1 MIGYYARILADLDS
15 GLGVAVMI
23 NGPGDRD
30 SIAGYALSVIENA
43 LDRKPLP
50 PMPAVDPPARVKK
63 AADYAGTYAAP
74 DGRTLRLVADG
85 DHLLLLHSGQKLV
98 LESRDDDAFYVPH
111 PDFALFLLRF
121 GRAQGKVVE
130 AFFGPDW
137 YAGATYTGPREF
149 DHPAKWDA
157 YPGHYRT
164 PNPWEP
170 NFRIVL
176 RKGRLVFLTTEG
188 EEEVTPLGGGEF
200 RVGQEYSAERLRFDT
215 VIKGK
220 ALQANLSGIPYFRT
234 FTP

>member
-1 MIGYYARILADLDS
+1 S
-15 GLGVAVMI
+15 
-23 NGPGDRD
+23 
-30 SIAGYALSVIENA
+30 YALLLLESA
-43 LDRKPLP
+43 LHRQPLP
-50 PMPAVDPPARVKK
+50 PMPVADPPTRVKN
-63 AADYAGTYAAP
+63 AADYAGSYTSA
-74 DGRTLRLVADG
+74 DGRTLQVMADG
-85 DHLLLLHSGQKLV
+85 DRLLLLHDGQKLV

-200 RVGQEYSAERLRFDT
+200 RVGQECSAERLRFDT